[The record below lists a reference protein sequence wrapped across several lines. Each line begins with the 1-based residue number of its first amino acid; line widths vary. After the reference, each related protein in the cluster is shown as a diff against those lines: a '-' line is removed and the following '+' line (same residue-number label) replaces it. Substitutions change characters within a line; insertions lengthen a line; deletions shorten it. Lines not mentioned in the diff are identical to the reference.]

1 MTCSIEV
8 FVDDRMKPGEALFLD
23 DKRVN
28 FEAARAL
35 GIKAIQFSTI
45 ERLRAELIAAGLDA
59 TLPLP

>member
-1 MTCSIEV
+1 
-8 FVDDRMKPGEALFLD
+8 MKPGEALFLD